1 YESVDPS
8 FEVDI
13 LNKKSGDR
21 TSFSLNLSLEKK
33 LDYSNVLFVHLDEN
47 KLQVVGSLSYF
58 DGERGVQEEE
68 LHVFTIDV
76 DKKELIADEV
86 ILSMEENMSESQ
98 DEWTMIDVISDDVG
112 GEKAKHVVFMEAIQ
126 EVETLP
132 SGEEKGNYKEI
143 ELIAYNLKSGEK
155 KTFELPDNMQ
165 LDDTSEIFELEE
177 EDLYFNK
184 IRENELKMIGYN
196 LSEQTK
202 MSEKTYAI
210 PWESTEDNT
219 FYSIENDKVI
229 IANRYK
235 GYESEAS
242 IVIYDLK
249 SDEKIYEG
257 KVDVKD
263 NKLQSN
269 EELTIYEVNFH

>member
-1 YESVDPS
+1 NFMRGKRLESELFYQDEASIVYANVDSDMRFRGYESVDPS

-242 IVIYDLK
+242 IVIYD
-249 SDEKIYEG
+249 
-257 KVDVKD
+257 
-263 NKLQSN
+263 
-269 EELTIYEVNFH
+269 